1 MPSKRWYLFNDRNI
15 GRIALMDDVEG
26 QMMKRQDGG
35 DLGYV
40 SDIKLAV
47 ISSDDVVQQKL
58 RKFKVAK
65 ETVLE
70 VIKDLVYVILL

>member
-35 DLGYV
+35 DLGYI
-40 SDIKLAV
+40 SNIKLVV

-70 VIKDLVYVILL
+70 VIKDLVYIILL